1 MQSRK
6 GFPPKDIL
14 RGRSN
19 FWLSQPSQP
28 SQRISLQAFF
38 SLAATFRYYCGEV
51 FSHFSV
57 PLLRSL
63 CVCILGSGRRI
74 NAASRRIFC
83 SFSRF
88 SFSYTVWG
96 ADPRVG
102 TRRQWG
108 LPPRLLQMDVGSKLI
123 FNFKG
128 VVGRFETNGA
138 RHNTILGKR

>member
-28 SQRISLQAFF
+28 SQRISLQAF
-38 SLAATFRYYCGEV
+38 SLWRQLFDIIAGRFFRIFRYRYYEDI
-51 FSHFSV
+51 
-57 PLLRSL
+57 
-63 CVCILGSGRRI
+63 CVCVLESGRRI

-102 TRRQWG
+102 TRRQWR
-108 LPPRLLQMDVGSKLI
+108 LPPRLHQMDVGSKLI
-123 FNFKG
+123 FISKEWSAEP
-128 VVGRFETNGA
+128 ETNGA
-138 RHNTILGKR
+138 RHNTVLGKR